1 MLAYVATYS
10 AEKQRALQAPV
21 GCADRPI
28 SILLIGLSLGVIMVG
43 VIMAMTS
50 LGNQTMKLQL
60 IRTVRRQSGFT
71 LLEMLVVL
79 MIIGLLVSMVGPRLF
94 SKVNSAKVQTAA
106 AQIKLLRGAVE
117 TMRMDINVYPTQEQ
131 GLRLLTEAPSD
142 PALKATLERP
152 LSGGSGAARPVGKC
166 LSVCHLQVSGQPFT
180 LISLGADG
188 KPGGEGNDADVG
200 VDQLSGKSAGQAQN

>member
-1 MLAYVATYS
+1 
-10 AEKQRALQAPV
+10 
-21 GCADRPI
+21 
-28 SILLIGLSLGVIMVG
+28 
-43 VIMAMTS
+43 
-50 LGNQTMKLQL
+50 MKLQL

-94 SKVNSAKVQTAA
+94 SKVDSAKVQTAA

-142 PALKATLERP
+142 PALKQRWKGP
-152 LSGGSGAARPVGKC
+152 
-166 LSVCHLQVSGQPFT
+166 
-180 LISLGADG
+180 
-188 KPGGEGNDADVG
+188 
-200 VDQLSGKSAGQAQN
+200 

>member
-1 MLAYVATYS
+1 
-10 AEKQRALQAPV
+10 
-21 GCADRPI
+21 
-28 SILLIGLSLGVIMVG
+28 
-43 VIMAMTS
+43 
-50 LGNQTMKLQL
+50 MKLQL

-94 SKVNSAKVQTAA
+94 SKVDSAKVQTAA

-142 PALKATLERP
+142 PALKQRWKGPYLEGAVP
-152 LSGGSGAARPVGKC
+152 LDPWGNAYQYASPES
-166 LSVCHLQVSGQPFT
+166 SGQPFA

-200 VDQLSGKSAGQAQN
+200 VDQLSGKTAGQAQN